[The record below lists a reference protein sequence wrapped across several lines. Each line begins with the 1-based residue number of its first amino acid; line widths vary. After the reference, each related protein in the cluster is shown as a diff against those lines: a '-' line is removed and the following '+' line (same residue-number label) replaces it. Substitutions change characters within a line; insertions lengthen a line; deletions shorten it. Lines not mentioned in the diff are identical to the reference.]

1 MRAYAHAREREII
14 GIFTIHILIVFI
26 IPQSWKSIHPLL
38 EKNKLSFSIK
48 QHVVFSKT
56 TRRFQQNKPLIEKKE
71 VEIAYKKWIEK
82 RNRRCFIKG
91 KLQCVFEFCL
101 GGEILL
107 APFTS
112 MSGILFLYE
121 TKRDAAKTSFATSP
135 VFIILHH
142 RKSVCSEVNLRI
154 RG

>member
-56 TRRFQQNKPLIEKKE
+56 TRRFWKE
-71 VEIAYKKWIEK
+71 TRQLK
-82 RNRRCFIKG
+82 RSDC
-91 KLQCVFEFCL
+91 LVLAVF
-101 GGEILL
+101 
-107 APFTS
+107 
-112 MSGILFLYE
+112 
-121 TKRDAAKTSFATSP
+121 
-135 VFIILHH
+135 V
-142 RKSVCSEVNLRI
+142 
-154 RG
+154 

>member
-38 EKNKLSFSIK
+38 EKNKPSFSAKQHVIFSKTTRHFQQNNTSFSVK

-71 VEIAYKKWIEK
+71 VEIAYKK
-82 RNRRCFIKG
+82 
-91 KLQCVFEFCL
+91 
-101 GGEILL
+101 
-107 APFTS
+107 
-112 MSGILFLYE
+112 
-121 TKRDAAKTSFATSP
+121 
-135 VFIILHH
+135 
-142 RKSVCSEVNLRI
+142 
-154 RG
+154 